1 MRPIQARPRGPAAFA
16 LLGLLALP
24 LLALA
29 EGAPEFMIYLHLE
42 IHGQNGGYRGS
53 RAHRRPAALRPPAP
67 LISKGAACI
76 AINNMY
82 GA

>member
-29 EGAPEFMIYLHLE
+29 EGAPEMMIYLHLE
-42 IHGQNGGYRGS
+42 IHGQNAEAIAAPERI
-53 RAHRRPAALRPPAP
+53 AALPRC
-67 LISKGAACI
+67 GRRRR
-76 AINNMY
+76 
-82 GA
+82 